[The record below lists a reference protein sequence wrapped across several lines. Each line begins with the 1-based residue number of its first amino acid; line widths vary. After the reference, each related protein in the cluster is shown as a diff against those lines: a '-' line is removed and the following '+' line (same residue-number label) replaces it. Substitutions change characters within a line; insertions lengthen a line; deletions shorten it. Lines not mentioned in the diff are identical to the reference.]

1 MSSPEINS
9 VLAQMR
15 VLAQDIQK
23 PDMSALQAQSAQTR
37 PASDGTGFGEAMQDA
52 IKDVNAEAMKA
63 GELVKQF
70 ETGQGD
76 ASVAE
81 VMVQMQKASVSMQA
95 MTEVRNRLVEAYRE
109 IMSMPL

>member
-15 VLAQDIQK
+15 VLAQDLH
-23 PDMSALQAQSAQTR
+23 PSDAQPVQQE
-37 PASDGTGFGEAMQDA
+37 PDGTGFAQAMQDA
-52 IKDVNAEAMKA
+52 VESVNAQQTQA
-63 GELVKQF
+63 GELVNQF
-70 ETGQGD
+70 ETGAGD

-81 VMVQMQKASVSMQA
+81 VMVAMQKASVSFQA

>member
-1 MSSPEINS
+1 MSSPEINN

-15 VLAQDIQK
+15 VLAQDLHGSETAAPVQNPGEGFATLMK
-23 PDMSALQAQSAQTR
+23 DAVQGVNETQ
-37 PASDGTGFGEAMQDA
+37 GTA
-52 IKDVNAEAMKA
+52 K
-63 GELVKQF
+63 ELVNRF

-76 ASVAE
+76 TSVAE
-81 VMVQMQKASVSMQA
+81 VMVAMQKASVEFQA

>member
-15 VLAQDIQK
+15 VLAQDINK
-23 PDMSALQAQSAQTR
+23 PSQAPAQ
-37 PASDGTGFGEAMQDA
+37 PEGTGFGTAMQEA
-52 IKDVNAEAMKA
+52 IKEVNAESMKA
-63 GELVKQF
+63 SDLVKQF

>member
-1 MSSPEINS
+1 MSSPEINN

-15 VLAQDIQK
+15 VLAQDI
-23 PDMSALQAQSAQTR
+23 R
-37 PASDGTGFGEAMQDA
+37 PPEQGVQEMRPDGTGFGTAMQNA
-52 IKDVNAEAMKA
+52 IKDVNAESMQASEM
-63 GELVKQF
+63 VKQF
-70 ETGQGD
+70 ETGQSD

>member
-15 VLAQDIQK
+15 MLSQEIQS
-23 PDMSALQAQSAQTR
+23 PQSTGAGTA
-37 PASDGTGFGEAMQDA
+37 ASGQVEGTGFAAAMQEA
-52 IKDVNAEAMKA
+52 VAKVNLQQSAAAAK
-63 GELVKQF
+63 LQSF
-70 ETGQGD
+70 ETGVD
-76 ASVAE
+76 DTSVAE
-81 VMVQMQKASVSMQA
+81 VMIEMQKASVSFQA

>member
-15 VLAQDIQK
+15 VLAQDIHK
-23 PDMSALQAQSAQTR
+23 PSEAPAQ
-37 PASDGTGFGEAMQDA
+37 PDGTGFGTAMQDA
-52 IKDVNAEAMKA
+52 LKEVNAEAMKTS
-63 GELVKQF
+63 EMVKQF
-70 ETGQGD
+70 ETGQSD

-109 IMSMPL
+109 VMSMPL

>member
-15 VLAQDIQK
+15 TLSQEIQS
-23 PDMSALQAQSAQTR
+23 PPANATNPMTQA
-37 PASDGTGFGEAMQDA
+37 DGTGFATAMQEA
-52 IKDVNAEAMKA
+52 VENVNVQQASAA
-63 GELVKQF
+63 NLLQRF
-70 ETGQGD
+70 ETGAD
-76 ASVAE
+76 DTSVAE
-81 VMVQMQKASVSMQA
+81 VMIEMQKASVSFQA

>member
-15 VLAQDIQK
+15 VLAQDIHK
-23 PDMSALQAQSAQTR
+23 PVTPEQVQPQ
-37 PASDGTGFGEAMQDA
+37 GTGFGTAMQQA
-52 IKDVNAEAMKA
+52 IEQVNTQQMQASD
-63 GELVKQF
+63 LVKQF

-76 ASVAE
+76 TSVAE
-81 VMVQMQKASVSMQA
+81 VMVEMQKASVSFQA

>member
-15 VLAQDIQK
+15 VLASDIHK
-23 PDMSALQAQSAQTR
+23 PTEQPPVT
-37 PASDGTGFGEAMQDA
+37 DGTGFGTAMQQA
-52 IKDVNAEAMKA
+52 LEQVNTQSMNAS
-63 GELVKQF
+63 ELINKF

-76 ASVAE
+76 TSVAE
-81 VMVQMQKASVSMQA
+81 VMVAMQKASVSMQA

>member
-15 VLAQDIQK
+15 VLAQDLHAN
-23 PDMSALQAQSAQTR
+23 DATSLQQPQSNQG
-37 PASDGTGFGEAMQDA
+37 PGFAEAMQQA
-52 IKDVNAEAMKA
+52 IENVNTKQAEAA
-63 GELVKQF
+63 DLVNRF
-70 ETGQGD
+70 ETGAGD
-76 ASVAE
+76 TSVAE
-81 VMVQMQKASVSMQA
+81 VMVAMQKASVSFQA

>member
-15 VLAQDIQK
+15 VLAQDLHATDL
-23 PDMSALQAQSAQTR
+23 PAAQRPEASGPGFAQ
-37 PASDGTGFGEAMQDA
+37 AMQQA
-52 IKDVNAEAMKA
+52 VESVNTQQSQA
-63 GELVKQF
+63 GELVNRF
-70 ETGQGD
+70 ETGAGD
-76 ASVAE
+76 TSVAE
-81 VMVQMQKASVSMQA
+81 VMVAMQKASVSFQA

>member
-15 VLAQDIQK
+15 VLSQELQSTAANPTAETK
-23 PDMSALQAQSAQTR
+23 PAETNFST
-37 PASDGTGFGEAMQDA
+37 AMQDA
-52 IKDVNAEAMKA
+52 IENVNAQQMQATD
-63 GELVKQF
+63 LVTRF
-70 ETGQGD
+70 ETGAD
-76 ASVAE
+76 DTSVAE
-81 VMVQMQKASVSMQA
+81 VMIEMQKASVSFQA

>member
-15 VLAQDIQK
+15 TLSQEIQA
-23 PDMSALQAQSAQTR
+23 PPASGATATVTQAQGAGF
-37 PASDGTGFGEAMQDA
+37 ASAMQEA
-52 IKDVNAEAMKA
+52 VENVNVQQASAANM
-63 GELVKQF
+63 LQRF
-70 ETGQGD
+70 ETGAD
-76 ASVAE
+76 DTSVAE
-81 VMVQMQKASVSMQA
+81 VMIEMQKASVSFQA

>member
-15 VLAQDIQK
+15 LLSQEIQS
-23 PDMSALQAQSAQTR
+23 PQPGGPSAAAGE
-37 PASDGTGFGEAMQDA
+37 ASGAGFATAMQDA
-52 IKDVNAEAMKA
+52 IAQVNVQQSEAA
-63 GELVKQF
+63 DLLQRF
-70 ETGQGD
+70 ETGAD
-76 ASVAE
+76 DTSVAE
-81 VMVQMQKASVSMQA
+81 VMVEMQKASVSFQA

>member
-15 VLAQDIQK
+15 VLAQDLHPSEAAPLQQQ
-23 PDMSALQAQSAQTR
+23 PDGPGFAQ
-37 PASDGTGFGEAMQDA
+37 AMQDA
-52 IKDVNAEAMKA
+52 VKGVNIEQSQAA
-63 GELVKQF
+63 ELVNKF
-70 ETGQGD
+70 ETGVGD
-76 ASVAE
+76 TSVAE
-81 VMVQMQKASVSMQA
+81 VMVAMQKASVSFQA

>member
-15 VLAQDIQK
+15 VLAQDLHATDLSPAQ
-23 PDMSALQAQSAQTR
+23 PQAT
-37 PASDGTGFGEAMQDA
+37 DGPGFSQAMQEA
-52 IKDVNAEAMKA
+52 LASVNTQQSQAAD
-63 GELVKQF
+63 LVNRF
-70 ETGQGD
+70 ETGVGD
-76 ASVAE
+76 TSVAE
-81 VMVQMQKASVSMQA
+81 VMVAMQKASVSFQA

>member
-15 VLAQDIQK
+15 LLSQEIQS
-23 PDMSALQAQSAQTR
+23 PQGTSPATSAPGQV
-37 PASDGTGFGEAMQDA
+37 DGPGFAAAMQEA
-52 IKDVNAEAMKA
+52 VEKVNVQQSTAAA
-63 GELVKQF
+63 TLQRF
-70 ETGQGD
+70 ETGAD
-76 ASVAE
+76 DTSVAE
-81 VMVQMQKASVSMQA
+81 VMIEMQKASVSFQA

>member
-15 VLAQDIQK
+15 VLAQD
-23 PDMSALQAQSAQTR
+23 LHQTEA
-37 PASDGTGFGEAMQDA
+37 PQVQQPGTGFATAMQDA
-52 IKDVNAEAMKA
+52 VQGVNTEQAKAAE
-63 GELVKQF
+63 LITRF
-70 ETGQGD
+70 ETGAD
-76 ASVAE
+76 NTSVAE
-81 VMVQMQKASVSMQA
+81 VMVQMQKASVSFQA